1 MSTPQY
7 SQLHRRLLFHWT
19 GKTGGRANKPQ
30 TRQDRMKYLDILA
43 SILDKGLRFS
53 KPGQEH
59 TEWIEKDLVEAK
71 HQMLCFSEWG
81 MTESAAHSGRYGYMG
96 LGFTR
101 RFVINKGGR
110 PVIYVNNTKSDP
122 FRKAILGLIGFA
134 KDAAPDNAKVLRHAE
149 QLSGYLKA
157 YHFKKD
163 TGNRL
168 ANDGLKKGK
177 DSKRPRKRPED
188 DHLRIQ
194 FGGVLANLEDREW
207 RLLSCSNV
215 ASADTYLCFK
225 PGELAMIVFPDHQTL
240 TLAMRDSSMM
250 NLILRDQYGFLKSSA
265 RKRRA
270 GPSDKPAVCL
280 LSREMIQSM

>member
-19 GKTGGRANKPQ
+19 GKNGERASKPQ
-30 TRQDRMKYLDILA
+30 TRQDRVKYLDILA
-43 SILDKGLRFS
+43 SILEKGLRFS
-53 KPGQEH
+53 KPSQDH

-71 HQMLCFSEWG
+71 HPMLCFSEWG

-101 RFVINKGGR
+101 RFVIEKGGR

-134 KDAAPDNAKVLRHAE
+134 KDAASEDAKVLRHVE

-163 TGNRL
+163 T
-168 ANDGLKKGK
+168 LKTT
-177 DSKRPRKRPED
+177 
-188 DHLRIQ
+188 
-194 FGGVLANLEDREW
+194 A
-207 RLLSCSNV
+207 
-215 ASADTYLCFK
+215 ASGPK
-225 PGELAMIVFPDHQTL
+225 
-240 TLAMRDSSMM
+240 
-250 NLILRDQYGFLKSSA
+250 
-265 RKRRA
+265 KRRFA
-270 GPSDKPAVCL
+270 E
-280 LSREMIQSM
+280 LSG